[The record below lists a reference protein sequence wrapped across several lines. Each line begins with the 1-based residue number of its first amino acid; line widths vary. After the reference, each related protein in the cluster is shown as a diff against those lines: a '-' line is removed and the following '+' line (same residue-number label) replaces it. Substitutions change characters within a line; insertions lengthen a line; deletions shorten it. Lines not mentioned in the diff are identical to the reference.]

1 MSGPR
6 RLYLIR
12 HGRVDFQS
20 RDFRISPRG
29 RQWDPP
35 LGERGLQQ
43 AQRLAARLVHMEA
56 PPVVYSSPFVRCRQT
71 IEPYASRAGFTPIFE
86 EELGEVFVGAWEGL
100 SFEEI
105 ISEDEELARKF
116 RDQEAM
122 FSLAPG
128 GETGE
133 QLRTRVVTVVEA
145 ILERHPEGDVLM
157 VTHGGVINAYL
168 GHLLALD
175 QDMFFLPE
183 NASVNSVVVEGD
195 SRPSGASRRVR
206 FLNDVRH
213 LTDPQVF
220 EPKPRKPAAE
230 SAAHGPD

>member
-1 MSGPR
+1 VSRPR

-20 RDFRISPRG
+20 REFRTSPRG

-35 LGERGLQQ
+35 LDEQGRQQ
-43 AQRLAARLVHMEA
+43 AERLAARLAHMEA
-56 PPVVYSSPFVRCRQT
+56 PPVVYSSPFTRCRQT
-71 IEPYASRAGFTPIFE
+71 IEPYTSRAGLEPAFDE
-86 EELGEVFVGAWEGL
+86 DLGEVFVGAWEGL

-122 FSLAPG
+122 FSLAPR
-128 GETGE
+128 GETGR
-133 QLRTRVVTVVEA
+133 QLRARVVTTVEA
-145 ILERHPEGDVLM
+145 LLRRHREGDVLVM
-157 VTHGGVINAYL
+157 THGGVVNAYL
-168 GHLLALD
+168 GHLLGLD

-183 NASVNSVVVEGD
+183 NASVNSVTVEGD
-195 SRPSGASRRVR
+195 GRRVR

-220 EPKPRKPAAE
+220 EPRPRRPAAAPA
-230 SAAHGPD
+230 SD

>member
-1 MSGPR
+1 MTGSPR

-12 HGRVDFQS
+12 HGRVDFSS
-20 RDFRISPRG
+20 RDFRSSPRG

-35 LGERGLQQ
+35 LDEKGLQQ

-56 PPVVYSSPFVRCRQT
+56 PPVVYSSPFTRCRQT
-71 IEPYASRAGFTPIFE
+71 IELYASRAGFTPIFE

-128 GETGE
+128 GETGR
-133 QLRTRVVTVVEA
+133 QLRSRVVTAVEA
-145 ILERHPEGDVLM
+145 VLRRHRDGDVLL
-157 VTHGGVINAYL
+157 VTHGGVINAYI
-168 GHLLALD
+168 GHLLGLD
-175 QDMFFLPE
+175 QDMFFLPD
-183 NASVNSVVVEGD
+183 NASVNSVTLDGEG
-195 SRPSGASRRVR
+195 RRVR

-213 LTDPQVF
+213 LTDPHVF
-220 EPKPRKPAAE
+220 DSEPMKAAE
-230 SAAHGPD
+230 PSPSGTD